1 MSVRHHRWGRGRSR
15 TQAGEEASRQMPAP
29 PDRREVLRRVLAG
42 ALMAVLVLPLLGWL
56 SWPLGFI
63 LKANPFILAGLVA
76 GAGVILMAVLW
87 VWRAGS
93 ARQVLRRG
101 LLTMAVVALLLP
113 LNGVPFLISEMRLAQ
128 GGNESSAALASS
140 TATGMALL
148 MTVEDAVAGIVVAA
162 VALVVRW
169 VIRPK
174 EGRGLRRK
182 RR

>member
-1 MSVRHHRWGRGRSR
+1 MSVRHHRWGRGHSR
-15 TQAGEEASRQMPAP
+15 TQAGEEAGRQMPAP
-29 PDRREVLRRVLAG
+29 PGRLEELRRVLAG
-42 ALMAVLVLPLLGWL
+42 ALMAVLVLPLLFWL
-56 SWPLGFI
+56 SWPLGLI
-63 LKANPFILAGLVA
+63 LRANSVILAGLVA

-87 VWRAGS
+87 VWRAS
-93 ARQVLRRG
+93 SPRQVLRRG

-128 GGNESSAALASS
+128 GGSESSAALASS
-140 TATGMALL
+140 TAAGMALL
-148 MTVEDAVAGIVVAA
+148 MIIENAVVGIVVAA

-174 EGRGLRRK
+174 EGRDLRRK

>member
-1 MSVRHHRWGRGRSR
+1 MSVRHHRWGRGRIR
-15 TQAGEEASRQMPAP
+15 AQAGEEPGRPMPAP
-29 PDRREVLRRVLAG
+29 PGRREMLRRVLAG
-42 ALMAVLVLPLLGWL
+42 VLMAVLVLPLLGWL
-56 SWPLGFI
+56 SWPLGLI

-76 GAGVILMAVLW
+76 GPGVILMAALW
-87 VWRAGS
+87 IWRASS

-128 GGNESSAALASS
+128 GGSESSAALASS
-140 TATGMALL
+140 TAAGMALL
-148 MTVEDAVAGIVVAA
+148 MTVEDAIAGIVVAA
-162 VALVVRW
+162 VSLVVRW

-174 EGRGLRRK
+174 GERGRRK